1 MLSINCKGRL
11 LGLEQP
17 VVMGII
23 NVTPDSFFSG
33 STISSL
39 DALVI
44 TAQKMLDEGA
54 QILDI
59 GGQSTRPGSIRVEAE
74 EEMKRVLPA
83 IEAIYKNFPDAI
95 LSIDTFYASVVKS
108 AIDAGASIVN
118 DVSAGSL
125 DKNMISTVAALK
137 VPYVLMHMKGDP
149 QTMQKAP
156 EYQDVLLEVYDF
168 LNFKIAE
175 LHAAGIDDI
184 IVDPGFGFGK
194 TADHNLKLLSSLHFF
209 KNLGKP
215 ILAGLSR
222 KATIYKTLNI
232 QPEEAL
238 NGTTVLNTISLLN
251 GASIL
256 RVHDVKQAVETV
268 KLINAYLKTKEQEK
282 PALHL

>member
-1 MLSINCKGRL
+1 MLSINCKGKL
-11 LGLEQP
+11 LTFEQP

-23 NVTPDSFFSG
+23 NVTPDSFYSG
-33 STISSL
+33 SRMSNL
-39 DALVI
+39 DTVVA
-44 TAQKMLDEGA
+44 TAKKMIEEGA

-59 GGQSTRPGSIRVEAE
+59 GGQSTRPGSIRIDAVEE
-74 EEMKRVLPA
+74 LKRVMPS
-83 IEAIYKNFPDAI
+83 IEAISKNIPNSVI
-95 LSIDTFYASVVKS
+95 SIDTFYASVAEQ
-108 AIDAGASIVN
+108 AINAGASIVN
-118 DVSAGSL
+118 DVTAGSIDENL
-125 DKNMISTVAALK
+125 IPTVAALK

-156 EYQDVLLEVYDF
+156 VYQDVLLEVYDF

-175 LHAAGIDDI
+175 LQAAGIDDI

-232 QPEEAL
+232 EPADAL
-238 NGTTVLNTISLLN
+238 NGTTVLNTIALMN

-256 RVHDVKQAVETV
+256 RVHDVKEAVEAV
-268 KLINAYLKTKEQEK
+268 KLVSAYTKAKEQEK
-282 PALHL
+282 PALH